1 MYILTMFANTD
12 MLLILEPI
20 GTARKLSYKNVVCVD
35 PHKFAF
41 LVCMIELGGS
51 SVIVHQHGNV
61 IHEISL
67 GENDK

>member
-51 SVIVHQHGNV
+51 IAVVHQNGSV

-67 GENDK
+67 EENDK